1 MSHESYEQVSAFDAK
16 THLSALI
23 RKVEDGQSFT
33 ITRRGSPVAHL
44 EPVHQQGSEVRELL
58 SRFRA
63 VRQRIKG
70 TADIRELIDDGRKY

>member
-1 MSHESYEQVSAFDAK
+1 MSQDLHQQVSAFDAK

-44 EPVHQQGSEVRELL
+44 EPVNRQSGDVHELL
-58 SRFRA
+58 TRFQT
-63 VRQRIKG
+63 VRKRIKG
-70 TADIRELIDDGRKY
+70 SIDIRELIDEGRKY